1 MDLKKY
7 IKLGKIVKL
16 HGIVGEVKIAT
27 AFDKDFD
34 IKKIE
39 SLFDE
44 NGNEFKV
51 KRIMKSNDGIF
62 AGFENVDLETAQ
74 KMIGK
79 YVFVNRS
86 LFSGK
91 ILIEDL
97 KESDVVFDDGKNIGK
112 IFDIQD
118 YGSAEVFFVKLLSGR
133 ELLFPNVKDL
143 IVSFDYEAKKLVVN
157 KTKLK
162 EVSDY
167 EDWCFNIVSWNV
179 WTNKAEYF
187 EKGNRAGCCWDKF
200 NKY

>member
-167 EDWCFNIVSWNV
+167 ED
-179 WTNKAEYF
+179 
-187 EKGNRAGCCWDKF
+187 
-200 NKY
+200 